1 MKLHELSLKEQLT
14 GLKEGSFSSTEL
26 TQNYLDRISN
36 FDKDLNS
43 FITVTED
50 SALNQAKESDKRYK
64 SNKALPLDGVPIA
77 HKDIFCTED
86 ILTTCGSKMLSNF
99 KAPYSSTVVSNLSSD
114 GVVVLGKTNMD
125 EFAMGSSNET
135 SFFGPVKNPWNK
147 EYVPGGSS
155 GGSAACVSAQ

>member
-1 MKLHELSLKEQLT
+1 MKLHELSLKEQLN

-26 TQNYLDRISN
+26 TKNYLDRIAN
-36 FDKDLNS
+36 FDNELNS
-43 FITVTED
+43 FITVTEE
-50 SALNQAKESDKRYK
+50 SALLQAKESDERYK
-64 SNKALPLDGVPIA
+64 SNNSLPLDGIPIA
-77 HKDIFCTED
+77 HKDIFCTEG

-99 KAPYSSTVVSNLSSD
+99 KAPYSSTVVNNLSSE

-147 EYVPGGSS
+147 DCVPGLSLIHI
-155 GGSAACVSAQ
+155 